1 MSKLDILPC
10 LYIALE
16 SNTSHVQDN
25 ALNTAMSLM
34 SSLDRL
40 TIKSVLFPKIANVF
54 SHTKTLGIKTTCLQ
68 CFTEMTTQLDT
79 FTLTEKLVPL
89 LRGIKTKEPIVML
102 AALKVYES
110 IGNVAACDV
119 LATDLL
125 PSIWPMTVLSV
136 LTQSQFQQ
144 IMAVI
149 DKLSS
154 RVHKE
159 QLLKLK
165 DLGPSAPSSLLQAS
179 AAVSSSSA
187 NTAPPVI
194 SFESLVIGHNRA
206 SNSFPSSE
214 QLSAPASPFARDAWT
229 PLQAY
234 KQPPPN
240 NTNTATLSNYTLA
253 PPSPATA
260 TTTPSINW
268 SLSSSFAPPTAPP
281 TLTLN
286 QEQGSASKASSSNNN
301 SAKEGLDKYS
311 SLL

>member
-1 MSKLDILPC
+1 MQ
-10 LYIALE
+10 E
-16 SNTSHVQDN
+16 N
-25 ALNTAMSLM
+25 ALNTAISLM

-89 LRGIKTKEPIVML
+89 LRGIKTKEPTVML

-149 DKLSS
+149 DNLSN
-154 RVHKE
+154 RVNKE

-165 DLGPSAPSSLLQAS
+165 DLGPSAPSSLLQTT
-179 AAVSSSSA
+179 AATPSFSK
-187 NTAPPVI
+187 NTMPPVI

-206 SNSFPSSE
+206 SNPLPFSE
-214 QLSAPASPFARDAWT
+214 QPPTPASPFARDAWT

-234 KQPPPN
+234 KQAPLPN
-240 NTNTATLSNYTLA
+240 DNNNATLSNYTFA
-253 PPSPATA
+253 SPPPPPRTA
-260 TTTPSINW
+260 TTTQPINW
-268 SLSSSFAPPTAPP
+268 SLSSSFAPPAP

-286 QEQGSASKASSSNNN
+286 QEQRPASKASSNNN
-301 SAKEGLDKYS
+301 IATGGLDKYS